1 MWGNWTSCDKECG
14 GGKRIRQRTVQVEA
28 GWNGDK
34 CLGPSVEN
42 MTCNTQ
48 ECPGEATCNDRNVPN
63 GTRTC
68 SSNGFMYN
76 LQYPN

>member
-1 MWGNWTSCDKECG
+1 M
-14 GGKRIRQRTVQVEA
+14 EA

-34 CLGPSVEN
+34 CLGPYVEN

-63 GTRTC
+63 GTLTC